1 MKARAGALG
10 LVLTIIV
17 GCGIPVDERARPLSR
32 DEVPSPL
39 RTEAPPPTTQFAAPS
54 PASAELF
61 FVRDSRLAPV
71 GRQTETPSVD
81 DALAA
86 LGSGPT
92 ASERGD
98 GLRTALPGPV
108 ELAGADAAGVPV
120 VEVAESFG
128 EVEGEE
134 QILALAQIV
143 FTLTGLPGVNG
154 VAFSLSGR
162 VVEVPTGDG
171 TLKAGPLGREDYA
184 VVAPLGSAARGAPA
198 S

>member
-10 LVLTIIV
+10 LVLTTVV

-32 DEVPSPL
+32 DEVPSGL
-39 RTEAPPPTTQFAAPS
+39 RTEAPPTTQFAAPS

-81 DALAA
+81 EALAA

-108 ELAGADAAGVPV
+108 ELAGAEAAGVPV

-128 EVEGEE
+128 EIEGEE

-143 FTLTGLPGVNG
+143 FTLTGVPGVNG

-171 TLKAGPLGREDYA
+171 TLKAGPLGRDDYA
-184 VVAPLGSAARGAPA
+184 AVAPLG
-198 S
+198 